1 MLKECGEEAT
11 TEMVELCQQIYREGK
26 WPKDF
31 TQIVLLPLRKKPN
44 AVECEEHRTISL
56 ILHAAKIL
64 LKLMMRRIEAKAK
77 DFIGKIQFG
86 FRKGLGTRDAIAVI
100 KVLCERSMEFG
111 NEVYSTYVLWILKKP
126 LIE

>member
-1 MLKECGEEAT
+1 M
-11 TEMVELCQQIYREGK
+11 
-26 WPKDF
+26 
-31 TQIVLLPLRKKPN
+31 
-44 AVECEEHRTISL
+44 IS
-56 ILHAAKIL
+56 HAAKIL
-64 LKLMMRRIEAKAK
+64 LKIMMRRIEAKAK
-77 DFIGKIQFG
+77 DFIGRNQFG